1 MIKSKLELGKING
14 DIFVLIEKK
23 NIKNVHLKVFRD
35 LSVKLS
41 VPEKVP
47 DEWIVSFLEKKKE
60 WINKQI
66 FKYKQSSGSNNMVYL
81 KNGCSIQMLGKD
93 YRIYI
98 KFGKRAIVQDEKKIT
113 IYLEDSANLELATNF
128 FDEWWK
134 KESKKLYEIKVKE
147 FYDNI
152 FKKYKINFPTIQ
164 IRKMKTM
171 WGNCCP
177 QKSLITLNKYLFKA
191 NVLGVEYVILHEMSH
206 LLYPKHND
214 NFYSFMTINMPDWK
228 ERKNILDLDVVQ
240 GV

>member
-14 DIFVLIEKK
+14 DIYVLIEKK
-23 NIKNVHLKVFRD
+23 DIKNVHLKVFRD

-41 VPEKVP
+41 VPNKVP
-47 DEWIVSFLEKKKE
+47 DDWIISFLEKKKE

-93 YRIYI
+93 FRIYI
-98 KFGKRAIVQDEKKIT
+98 KSGKKKIVKEEKKLI
-113 IYLEDSANLELATNF
+113 IYLDDVSDLETAAKI
-128 FDEWWK
+128 FDDWWK
-134 KESKKLYEIKVKE
+134 KESKILYEVKVKE
-147 FYDNI
+147 FYNSI
-152 FKKYKINFPTIQ
+152 FKKYKINLPTIQ

-177 QKSLITLNKYLFKA
+177 QKSLITLNNYLFKA
-191 NVLGVEYVILHEMSH
+191 NALGIEYVIMHEMTH
-206 LLYPKHND
+206 LLYPKHNE
-214 NFYSFMTINMPDWK
+214 NFYSFMTIHMPDWK
-228 ERKNILDLDVVQ
+228 ERKQILDLDVVQ